1 MNHYQVTRQE
11 VNCGPTREIFVKT
24 IAEARRAF
32 DIAVSAGDV
41 FAEIFDMDMNSQ
53 VVLHLTPSRHLK
65 Y

>member
-1 MNHYQVTRQE
+1 MNRYMVARQRE
-11 VNCGPTREIFVKT
+11 NCGPTQEIFVKT
-24 IAEARRAF
+24 IDEARRAF

-53 VVLHLTPSRHLK
+53 VMLHLAPSKHTV

>member
-1 MNHYQVTRQE
+1 MNHYQVTRQP

-24 IAEARRAF
+24 IEEARHAF
-32 DIAVSAGDV
+32 NIAVAAGDV

-53 VVLHLTPSRHLK
+53 VMLHLAPSRHLK